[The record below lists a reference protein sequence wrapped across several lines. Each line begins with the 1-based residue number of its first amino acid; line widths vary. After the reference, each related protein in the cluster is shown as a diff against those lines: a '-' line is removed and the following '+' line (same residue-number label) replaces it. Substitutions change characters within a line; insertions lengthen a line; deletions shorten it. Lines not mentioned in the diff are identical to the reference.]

1 MQGKKIAT
9 LITSLLTLGVM
20 PTCAQTLPYQ
30 DESLPIETRVKDA
43 LSRMTLKEKCRLSY
57 AQSKFS
63 SPGCPRLGIP
73 ELWMS
78 DGPHG
83 VRVEINWNDWGWAN
97 WTNDSVTAFPALTA
111 LAATWNPDLAAIYGK
126 ALGEE
131 ARYREKDV
139 LLGPG
144 VNIYRTP
151 LNGRNFEYM
160 GEDPCLS
167 SQMVVPYVKAL
178 QKNGVSCC
186 VKHFIFNDQ
195 EEFRG
200 HVDVRVSDR
209 AVHEIYL
216 PPFKAAVQKG
226 DAWSLMGSYN
236 QYNDI
241 HCCHNPYTIN
251 NLLKDELG
259 FKGAVISD
267 WGGAH
272 DTREAAL
279 YGLDLEMGSYTNGL
293 TTEAQGFTYDDY
305 YLGNA
310 YYNMAAKGEV
320 PMEVVD
326 DKAGRMLALNF
337 KTAMNRNKPYGT
349 MNSPEHIAVA
359 RKIADEAV
367 VLLKNDKGLLPLDI
381 KKYKKILVVGENAT
395 RQLCPGGGS
404 SELKAKDEVSPLRG
418 LQERFGNEVEI
429 VYKPGYM
436 SGKCSYDGIDIVAD
450 NEQAALRAEA
460 LSATKDCD
468 LIIYIGGLNKNH
480 FEDCEGGDRRSYNM
494 SWGQD
499 ELISSL
505 AKTGKPMVTVIVSG
519 NAYAMPWIK
528 QVSTLVQ
535 SWYLGSEAG
544 HALADILSGDV
555 CPSGKTV
562 FTYAKK
568 LEDYPA
574 HKFGKV
580 GYPGVRPDEL
590 PTEQQYKGTNQPK
603 SADLL
608 KALMDKKTADALTLN
623 TSTNG
628 KDHDGNGDEVQIYGD
643 DIMVGYRYF
652 DTAGRESDVV
662 FPFGFGLSYTTF
674 QYSGATITGSSGNY
688 TASVTVKN
696 TGKVAGKE
704 TVQLYIGDD
713 KASVMRPQKEL
724 KGFQKISLEPGE
736 QKTVSF
742 SITEEDLRFYDEN
755 QHKWVAEPGTFKA
768 YIGSSSRDIKA
779 KLSFEL

>member
-216 PPFKAAVQKG
+216 PPFKAAIQKG

-349 MNSPEHIAVA
+349 MNSPEHITVA

-436 SGKCSYDGIDIVAD
+436 SGKCSYDGIDIIAD

-652 DTAGRESDVV
+652 DTAGRDADVV

>member
-1 MQGKKIAT
+1 
-9 LITSLLTLGVM
+9 
-20 PTCAQTLPYQ
+20 
-30 DESLPIETRVKDA
+30 
-43 LSRMTLKEKCRLSY
+43 
-57 AQSKFS
+57 
-63 SPGCPRLGIP
+63 
-73 ELWMS
+73 MS

-216 PPFKAAVQKG
+216 PPFKAAIQKG

-381 KKYKKILVVGENAT
+381 KKYKKIL
-395 RQLCPGGGS
+395 
-404 SELKAKDEVSPLRG
+404 
-418 LQERFGNEVEI
+418 
-429 VYKPGYM
+429 
-436 SGKCSYDGIDIVAD
+436 
-450 NEQAALRAEA
+450 
-460 LSATKDCD
+460 
-468 LIIYIGGLNKNH
+468 
-480 FEDCEGGDRRSYNM
+480 
-494 SWGQD
+494 
-499 ELISSL
+499 
-505 AKTGKPMVTVIVSG
+505 
-519 NAYAMPWIK
+519 
-528 QVSTLVQ
+528 
-535 SWYLGSEAG
+535 
-544 HALADILSGDV
+544 
-555 CPSGKTV
+555 
-562 FTYAKK
+562 
-568 LEDYPA
+568 
-574 HKFGKV
+574 
-580 GYPGVRPDEL
+580 
-590 PTEQQYKGTNQPK
+590 
-603 SADLL
+603 
-608 KALMDKKTADALTLN
+608 LM
-623 TSTNG
+623 
-628 KDHDGNGDEVQIYGD
+628 
-643 DIMVGYRYF
+643 
-652 DTAGRESDVV
+652 
-662 FPFGFGLSYTTF
+662 
-674 QYSGATITGSSGNY
+674 
-688 TASVTVKN
+688 
-696 TGKVAGKE
+696 
-704 TVQLYIGDD
+704 
-713 KASVMRPQKEL
+713 
-724 KGFQKISLEPGE
+724 
-736 QKTVSF
+736 
-742 SITEEDLRFYDEN
+742 
-755 QHKWVAEPGTFKA
+755 
-768 YIGSSSRDIKA
+768 
-779 KLSFEL
+779 